1 MHRGL
6 QLLIWTSLA
15 LVVAGS
21 ALAALPRAHVSVRST
36 SLGPTLVD
44 SRGHTLYAF
53 DLDKGTKSNC
63 TGVCASS
70 WFPFLTT
77 AKPLTAGGVS
87 AAKVGLAKRANGKW
101 QVMFSGHLLYFF
113 AGDTAAG
120 QVRGASIAHWAALS
134 KTGAK
139 LRLQSGGGGGG
150 TNPAPAPTT
159 TDPYGGGYGS
169 GGGY

>member
-1 MHRGL
+1 MRRGIF
-6 QLLIWTSLA
+6 IWTALA

-21 ALAALPRAHVSVRST
+21 AVAALPRAHVTVRST
-36 SLGPTLVD
+36 SLGSVLVD

-53 DLDKGTKSNC
+53 DLDKGTKSLC
-63 TGVCASS
+63 TGVCAAS

-113 AGDTAAG
+113 AGDKAAG
-120 QVRGASIAHWAALS
+120 QVHGASIAHWAALS
-134 KTGAK
+134 QTGAK
-139 LRLQSGGGGGG
+139 VRPEAGG
-150 TNPAPAPTT
+150 TGTTPAPAPPPTT
-159 TDPYGGGYGS
+159 TDPYGS

>member
-1 MHRGL
+1 MRRGL
-6 QLLIWTSLA
+6 FIWTALA
-15 LVVAGS
+15 LAAAGS

-36 SLGPTLVD
+36 SLGPVLVD

-53 DLDKGTKSNC
+53 DLDKGTRSMC
-63 TGVCASS
+63 TGVCAST
-70 WFPFLTT
+70 WFPFLTS
-77 AKPLTAGGVS
+77 AKPLTAGGVP
-87 AAKVGLAKRANGKW
+87 AAKIGLAKRTNGKW

-113 AGDTAAG
+113 AGDTKAG
-120 QVRGASIAHWAALS
+120 QVSGASIAHWAALA

-139 LRLQSGGGGGG
+139 VKPQAGG
-150 TNPAPAPTT
+150 TGTTPAPPPTT

>member
-1 MHRGL
+1 MRRGL
-6 QLLIWTSLA
+6 LISITLA
-15 LVVAGS
+15 LVAAGT

-36 SLGPTLVD
+36 SLGSVLVD

-53 DLDKGTKSNC
+53 DLDKGTRSLC
-63 TGVCASS
+63 TGVCAAN

-77 AKPLTAGGVS
+77 AKPLAAGGVS
-87 AAKVGLAKRANGKW
+87 AAKLGLAKRANGKW

-113 AGDTAAG
+113 SGDKAAG

-134 KTGAK
+134 KAGAK
-139 LRLQSGGGGGG
+139 VRAEAGG
-150 TNPAPAPTT
+150 TGTTPAPAPPPTT

>member
-6 QLLIWTSLA
+6 LISLTLA
-15 LVVAGS
+15 LTAARS
-21 ALAALPRAHVSVRST
+21 ALAGVPRAHDSVRPT
-36 SLGPTLVD
+36 SLGPVLVD

-53 DLDKGTKSNC
+53 DLDKGAKSNC
-63 TGVCASS
+63 TGVCTSE
-70 WFPFLTT
+70 WFPFLTA
-77 AKPLTAGGVS
+77 AKPLTAGGVP
-87 AAKVGLAKRANGKW
+87 AAKLGLARRASGKW

-120 QVRGASIAHWAALS
+120 QVHGASIAHWAAPS

-139 LRLQSGGGGGG
+139 VKAAGG
-150 TNPAPAPTT
+150 TGTTPAPTPPPTT
-159 TDPYGGGYGS
+159 TDPYGS

>member
-1 MHRGL
+1 MHRGIH
-6 QLLIWTSLA
+6 LLIWTSLA

-36 SLGPTLVD
+36 SLGSVLVD

-53 DLDKGTKSNC
+53 DLDKGPKSNC
-63 TGVCASS
+63 TGVCTSE

-77 AKPLTAGGVS
+77 AKPLAAGGVS
-87 AAKVGLAKRANGKW
+87 AGKLGLAKRANGKW

-113 AGDTAAG
+113 AGDKAAG

-134 KTGAK
+134 KAGAAVK
-139 LRLQSGGGGGG
+139 PQPAAPG
-150 TNPAPAPTT
+150 TTPGTTTPTT
-159 TDPYGGGYGS
+159 TDPYGVG

>member
-1 MHRGL
+1 MRRGF
-6 QLLIWTSLA
+6 LISMTLA
-15 LVVAGS
+15 LAVAGS

-36 SLGPTLVD
+36 SLGPVLVD

-63 TGVCASS
+63 AGVCAAN

-77 AKPLTAGGVS
+77 AKPLTAGGVP
-87 AAKVGLAKRANGKW
+87 AAKVGLAKRAGGKW

-113 AGDTAAG
+113 SGDKAAG

-134 KTGAK
+134 KTGSKVKPEA
-139 LRLQSGGGGGG
+139 SGGTG
-150 TNPAPAPTT
+150 TTPATTTPTT

>member
-6 QLLIWTSLA
+6 HALIWTALA

-36 SLGPTLVD
+36 SLGPVLVD

-53 DLDKGTKSNC
+53 DLDRGPKSSC
-63 TGVCASS
+63 TGVCASE

-77 AKPLTAGGVS
+77 ARPLTAGGVP
-87 AAKVGLAKRANGKW
+87 AGKLGLAKRANGKW

-113 AGDTAAG
+113 AGDRAAG

-134 KTGAK
+134 KA
-139 LRLQSGGGGGG
+139 G
-150 TNPAPAPTT
+150 TKVRPEQPAPTGTTPVSTTPTT
-159 TDPYGGGYGS
+159 TDPYGVG